1 VSLGSVVCFCVVLLC
16 EDICVVSAWLCVLRV
31 MHQVCAKCD
40 LCFFVC
46 VLPWFYV
53 CCVSFAWVNVISV

>member
-1 VSLGSVVCFCVVLLC
+1 MCG
-16 EDICVVSAWLCVLRV
+16 VSAWLCVLRV

-46 VLPWFYV
+46 
-53 CCVSFAWVNVISV
+53 FAFV

>member
-1 VSLGSVVCFCVVLLC
+1 MCG
-16 EDICVVSAWLCVLRV
+16 VSAWLCVLRV

-46 VLPWFYV
+46 VLPLFNV